1 MSCAT
6 CSMRDAWVRQQM
18 VYFNV
23 AIFSNSSNIL
33 SHLPTL
39 NVNLTYSCCFFWTC
53 SKEEQNEDLAC
64 FGQTILAAYTSFDS
78 SSELL

>member
-1 MSCAT
+1 
-6 CSMRDAWVRQQM
+6 M

-39 NVNLTYSCCFFWTC
+39 NVNLTSSCR
-53 SKEEQNEDLAC
+53 SC
-64 FGQTILAAYTSFDS
+64 FGQTISAAYISFDS
-78 SSELL
+78 LSELFWSHSTI